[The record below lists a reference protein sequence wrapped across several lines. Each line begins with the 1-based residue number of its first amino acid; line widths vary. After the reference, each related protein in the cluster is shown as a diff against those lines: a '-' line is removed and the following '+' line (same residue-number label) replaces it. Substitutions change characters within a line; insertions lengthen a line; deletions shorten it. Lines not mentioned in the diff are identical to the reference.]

1 MVQASSL
8 GRLKRRFKSGRPHL
22 PLTPLNR
29 KPKPSLNYLNRVIG
43 HLDLDYFYAQVEE
56 VQNPSL
62 RGRPIVVCVFSG
74 RTEESGVVSTANYV
88 ARELGIKSGM
98 PITLAKK
105 KLGKDGSLI
114 PMRHEKYEAISD
126 RIMQIAR
133 EGVDVLEQSGIDEAF
148 FEITGRSGGDYRN
161 ANSIARGLKENI
173 LGSERL
179 TCSVGIAPNKVVA
192 KIASDFKKP
201 NGLTIV
207 TPDETKQFLKPLPVE
222 ELYGVGPKTARALKG
237 IGVETIG
244 QLADQSPESLER
256 LFGRKLAFYLHDAA
270 NGVDEQ
276 PVTGGRGTTQLSRII
291 TLKKNTRDPEEIFSQ
306 LSPAIDDLHSRL
318 LAEHRSFR
326 NVSAIAILSDLST
339 RTRSMT
345 LDAPTADLR
354 MLRDQ
359 ARALMRELV
368 ISSEKD
374 LRRAGVR
381 VAELVGAA
389 DQSSLTE
396 YLE

>member
-1 MVQASSL
+1 
-8 GRLKRRFKSGRPHL
+8 
-22 PLTPLNR
+22 
-29 KPKPSLNYLNRVIG
+29 LNRVIG

-56 VQNPSL
+56 VQDPSL
-62 RGRPIVVCVFSG
+62 RGRPVLVCVFSG
-74 RTEESGVVSTANYV
+74 RTEESGVVSTANYI
-88 ARELGIKSGM
+88 ARNLGVRSGM
-98 PITLAKK
+98 PISLAKK
-105 KLGKDGSLI
+105 RLAGKDGSFI
-114 PMRHEKYEAISD
+114 RMQHEKYEAISD

-133 EGVDVLEQSGIDEAF
+133 ESVDVLEQSGIDEAF
-148 FEITGRSGGDYRN
+148 FEITGRSGGDYGK
-161 ANSIARGLKENI
+161 ATSIARGLKDEI

-192 KIASDFKKP
+192 KIASDFQKP

-222 ELYGVGPKTARALKG
+222 KMYGVGPKTAQALKG

-244 QLADQSPESLER
+244 QLAEQNSDSLER
-256 LFGRKLAFYLHDAA
+256 LFGRKLAVYLRDAA
-270 NGVDEQ
+270 NGVDEE
-276 PVTGGRGTTQLSRII
+276 PVAEGRETTQLSRII

-318 LAEHRSFR
+318 IAERRSFR
-326 NVSAIAILSDLST
+326 TVSAIAILSDLST
-339 RTRSMT
+339 RTKSTT

-359 ARALMRELV
+359 AKALLRELAT
-368 ISSEKD
+368 SSEKD

>member
-1 MVQASSL
+1 M
-8 GRLKRRFKSGRPHL
+8 
-22 PLTPLNR
+22 
-29 KPKPSLNYLNRVIG
+29 NRVIG

-56 VQNPSL
+56 VQDPLL
-62 RGRPIVVCVFSG
+62 RGRPVLVCVFSG
-74 RTEESGVVSTANYV
+74 RTDESGVVSTANYI
-88 ARELGIKSGM
+88 ARNLGVRSGM
-98 PITLAKK
+98 PISLAKK
-105 KLGKDGSLI
+105 RLAGKDGSFI
-114 PMRHEKYEAISD
+114 RMQHEKYEAISD

-133 EGVDVLEQSGIDEAF
+133 ESVDVLEQSGIDEAF
-148 FEITGRSGGDYRN
+148 FEITGRSGGDYRK
-161 ANSIARGLKENI
+161 ASSIANGLKEKI

-192 KIASDFKKP
+192 KIASDFQKP
-201 NGLTIV
+201 NGLTIIM
-207 TPDETKQFLKPLPVE
+207 PDETKQFLKPLPVE
-222 ELYGVGPKTARALKG
+222 KLYGVGPKTAQALKG

-244 QLADQSPESLER
+244 QLAGQSPASLER
-256 LFGRKLAFYLHDAA
+256 LFGRKFAIYLHDAA

-276 PVTGGRGTTQLSRII
+276 PVTEGRETTQLSRII

-306 LSPAIDDLHSRL
+306 LSPAIDDLHSKL
-318 LAEHRSFR
+318 LAEHRSFKT
-326 NVSAIAILSDLST
+326 VSAIAILSDLST
-339 RTRSMT
+339 RTKTTT

-354 MLRDQ
+354 ALRDQ
-359 ARALMRELV
+359 ARALMKELV
-368 ISSEKD
+368 MSSGKD